1 MTWHIHISFFCL
13 PTSFLSFSNIL
24 SLWRFPIF
32 IPLSRYTTTW
42 LTKEKNTK
50 SIFESVYQC
59 INMCIYICIDHK
71 RIVRGVTF
79 FLLWLGRHTTV
90 VTKSGRMKVNGSN
103 HGMKG
108 KPKTCGLTI
117 TTIRNNVHRF
127 LSVVKTRTNQ
137 TRGRHNFFFLPRL
150 NLSPWAFYQFIFY
163 HQPLCVFPFFSLPPS
178 PTASLSHSRLHEKM
192 PALVDFVKKLIWTS
206 YCLCLCSL
214 HHLLSSDLMMTKKKG
229 CFPVSRIYILV
240 FHTLHRDTSWC
251 DHCYQRKRKV

>member
-1 MTWHIHISFFCL
+1 MCF
-13 PTSFLSFSNIL
+13 
-24 SLWRFPIF
+24 LWRFPIF
-32 IPLSRYTTTW
+32 IPLSQCTTTW
-42 LTKEKNTK
+42 LTKKRKITRK
-50 SIFESVYQC
+50 VFLIESVYQC

-71 RIVRGVTF
+71 KTVRGVTF

-90 VTKSGRMKVNGSN
+90 VKTGRMRMKVNGSN

-127 LSVVKTRTNQ
+127 LSVVNTRTNQ
-137 TRGRHNFFFLPRL
+137 TRSRHSFFFSPSQSLPL
-150 NLSPWAFYQFIFY
+150 EPFSSSPSVTNLS
-163 HQPLCVFPFFSLPPS
+163 LCVLPFFSRLPMPLYRIL
-178 PTASLSHSRLHEKM
+178 ACMKM
-192 PALVDFVKKLIWTS
+192 PALVDFVKKLIWTF

-251 DHCYQRKRKV
+251 DHCYTSVKEKYNIRC

>member
-1 MTWHIHISFFCL
+1 MTYSYFFFYL

-59 INMCIYICIDHK
+59 IDMCIYICIDHK
-71 RIVRGVTF
+71 KIVRGVTF

-90 VTKSGRMKVNGSN
+90 VTKPGRMKVNGSN

-137 TRGRHNFFFLPRL
+137 TRGRHNFFFSPVLTSPPEPSTNSSSII
-150 NLSPWAFYQFIFY
+150 NLSVSP
-163 HQPLCVFPFFSLPPS
+163 PSFPSPPS
-178 PTASLSHSRLHEKM
+178 PNASLSHSRLHEKM

-229 CFPVSRIYILV
+229 LFS
-240 FHTLHRDTSWC
+240 S
-251 DHCYQRKRKV
+251 K